1 MLENNSK
8 LRNALHEFKED
19 VDKMKQK
26 KHNKLTSDTL
36 KVLMDGYNGLS
47 KQIRRTEA
55 DNDQQELCKQFKGNS
70 EDEVNDDQ
78 EGGHSVEVEMG
89 AVVTASAPSPGCSE
103 DVLELL
109 QDDSQLCQPKTIER
123 NSDNEV
129 EMCSLVTANLPIQ
142 IEEKDVIELLQDD
155 MGSLMPGTIPN
166 QRCKN
171 VITVD
176 LAEEEDQE
184 LTPTFPEDDQKFMKI
199 MEKTMKNQ
207 MSEKVFMSIID
218 DILDNLVYWN

>member
-1 MLENNSK
+1 MS
-8 LRNALHEFKED
+8 
-19 VDKMKQK
+19 
-26 KHNKLTSDTL
+26 T
-36 KVLMDGYNGLS
+36 
-47 KQIRRTEA
+47 
-55 DNDQQELCKQFKGNS
+55 
-70 EDEVNDDQ
+70 
-78 EGGHSVEVEMG
+78 
-89 AVVTASAPSPGCSE
+89 
-103 DVLELL
+103 
-109 QDDSQLCQPKTIER
+109 KTVER

-155 MGSLMPGTIPN
+155 PQPENKDMGSLLPGTIPN

-184 LTPTFPEDDQKFMKI
+184 LTPTFPEDDQKFIKI

-207 MSEKVFMSIID
+207 MSEKMFMSIID